1 MELLNKVSL
10 LALITVF
17 SLTISTF
24 SSAIAAETVSG
35 SEGDLLSVLR
45 ITLINQPDIELGKLD
60 IESASGDVQT
70 AGGRFD
76 STVFGNA
83 YYEKNDSLLTDYEKT
98 LLGYDAVKSE
108 STGLEVGVRRM
119 FRSGFEGEAAL
130 KSIRVDDQSGLDGY
144 PTVSRNVLEFSLIIP
159 LSRGGG
165 PAVTSE
171 ERQYQLA
178 RQSAQ
183 QRHQQIISDAVA
195 ASANAY
201 WNYLEAYQNL
211 EIKKKIEQRTTDF
224 LKNTERLIELGE
236 RPPAD
241 STQINAQLA
250 SKRSE
255 RIEAERGLYE
265 TKQNLGIAM
274 GIPFTQ
280 LEALADP
287 SDVFPILDDDSCS
300 VLPDLEELFAQ
311 ARKNR
316 GDYQAAR
323 LDEEAVGVQ
332 LEKNIDALKPRLD
345 LKLSANL
352 EGVNEDNSFLDPTY
366 DDTSGPG
373 GMILLNGE
381 WPVSN
386 NSARGTLLSN
396 QAQQRQ
402 ASLRTLEL
410 ERNIRSNIAIAVM
423 DIRRIASAT
432 VSINQAVELYNSAV
446 AEEVSKLKL
455 GLSTLTNAITIE
467 DKRNS
472 SQEDLIVQQSSLA
485 KAIVRLRNETG
496 TLLHIDNGRGML
508 DMESIITLPEAR
520 TGK

>member
-1 MELLNKVSL
+1 MVG
-10 LALITVF
+10 A
-17 SLTISTF
+17 
-24 SSAIAAETVSG
+24 SSSVAAENVAVL
-35 SEGDLLSVLR
+35 EGDLMSVLR
-45 ITLINQPDIELGKLD
+45 ITLANQADIELGKLD
-60 IESASGDVQT
+60 IERASGDVQA

-108 STGLEVGVRRM
+108 STGLEVGMRKM

-144 PTVSRNVLEFSLIIP
+144 PTINRNVLEFSLTIP

-165 PAVTSE
+165 LAVTAQ

-178 RQSAQ
+178 RKAAR
-183 QRHQQIISDAVA
+183 QRHQKIISDAVA
-195 ASANAY
+195 ATVSAY
-201 WNYLEAYQNL
+201 WDYLEIYQNL
-211 EIKKKIEQRTTDF
+211 EIKKKIEQRTADF
-224 LKNTERLIELGE
+224 LKNTNRLIELGE

-241 STQINAQLA
+241 STQISAQLA
-250 SKRSE
+250 SKRGE

-265 TKQNLGIAM
+265 AKQNLGMAM
-274 GIPFTQ
+274 GITFTQ
-280 LEALADP
+280 LEALGDP
-287 SDVFPILDDDSCS
+287 SDAFPILSEADCS
-300 VLPDLEELFAQ
+300 ALQDMEELFAQ

-316 GDYQAAR
+316 GDYQASR
-323 LDEEAVGVQ
+323 LDEEAVGVEI
-332 LEKNIDALKPRLD
+332 EKDMDDLKPRVD
-345 LKLSANL
+345 LKLSANI
-352 EGVNEDNSFLDPTY
+352 EGVNEDSSFLDPTAEEA
-366 DDTSGPG
+366 SGPG

-386 NSARGTLLSN
+386 NSARGVLISN

-402 ASLRTLEL
+402 ARLRTLEL
-410 ERNIRSNIAIAVM
+410 ERSIRSNIAIAAM
-423 DIRRIASAT
+423 DVRRIANAT
-432 VSINQAVELYNSAV
+432 VSIDEAVQLYNTAV
-446 AEEVSKLKL
+446 AEEVNRLRL

-472 SQEDLIVQQSSLA
+472 AQEDLIVQQSALA

-496 TLLHIDNGRGML
+496 TLLRIDDGRGML
-508 DMESIITLPEAR
+508 DMESIVTLPVALP
-520 TGK
+520 